1 MKKLNFMIVGAQKSG
16 TTALAEFLGCH
27 TGIAISDPKEVHLF
41 DAEKVD
47 NSAAGI
53 QARYELAFFDQ
64 DSDELLR
71 GEATPIYMYLPGIA
85 SELRG
90 YNLQLKI
97 IAILRNPIERAYS
110 HYCMERERG
119 NEHLPFLL
127 ALLLEKFRLGKDSA
141 PRSKG
146 SAHRS
151 FSYIDRGYYSRQL
164 EEILSSFPLHQVLVI
179 SNDALKHSHDATLDK
194 VFDFLG
200 VKHQVISAREV
211 FSQRTNVRDA
221 PFSRL
226 LLRLA
231 YSREFKRLQKLVDF
245 SIADWR

>member
-1 MKKLNFMIVGAQKSG
+1 
-16 TTALAEFLGCH
+16 
-27 TGIAISDPKEVHLF
+27 
-41 DAEKVD
+41 
-47 NSAAGI
+47 
-53 QARYELAFFDQ
+53 
-64 DSDELLR
+64 
-71 GEATPIYMYLPGIA
+71 
-85 SELRG
+85 
-90 YNLQLKI
+90 
-97 IAILRNPIERAYS
+97 
-110 HYCMERERG
+110 MERERG